1 MSYRYDK
8 QKKNRRFYYGLG
20 SLFLI
25 LALFTPVYGFLF
37 NVFQKPIMQ
46 SWENK
51 QDLFADTSNIFQS
64 FGSKQKI
71 LEENKKLQQEI
82 DRLKIDNLRTRYLAD
97 QLENTLLVGQTDSII
112 GSIIEYGS
120 LAAYDNVVVNKGI
133 HAGVTVG
140 DKVFIAEN
148 VLIGYVADTYSK
160 TSRVAL
166 YSDNEQ
172 SISGILYP
180 HNETLVA
187 QGNGGGNF
195 IIETPREINVE
206 NGDIFYSLGEPGN
219 IIGIVRHVEFDP
231 RDPFKQVYLSYPINL
246 KDHQIVGI
254 KKTLTQSE

>member
-8 QKKNRRFYYGLG
+8 QKKSQRFYYGVG
-20 SLFLI
+20 SLFLV

-37 NVFQKPIMQ
+37 NAFQKPIMN

-64 FGSKQKI
+64 FGSKQRI
-71 LEENKKLQQEI
+71 LEENVRLEKEI
-82 DRLKIDNLRTRYLAD
+82 ARLEIDNLRTRYLAD
-97 QLENTLLVGQTDSII
+97 QLENTLLVGFDNAVI

-120 LAAYDNVVVNKGI
+120 LAAYDNVVINKGSRD
-133 HAGVTVG
+133 GVSVG
-140 DKVFIAEN
+140 DKVFIADN
-148 VLIGYVADTYSK
+148 VLIGYIADMYSK

-166 YSDNEQ
+166 YSDNDQ
-172 SISGILYP
+172 SITGILYP

-206 NGDIFYSLGEPGN
+206 NGDIFYNLGQPGN

-231 RDPFKQVYLSYPINL
+231 RDPFKQVYLSYPVNI
-246 KDHQIVGI
+246 KQHQIVGI